1 MMIFGRKIKN
11 ADQYKKLDF
20 NPWGDQGYEVYAK
33 GVSKLS
39 GIHLLADRLGIAM
52 DDVYVFGD
60 NYNDIHM
67 LKNIKH
73 SVAVGNGVS
82 EAKEAASYVCPPI
95 SKGGIL
101 TACYDLG
108 LLKE

>member
-1 MMIFGRKIKN
+1 M
-11 ADQYKKLDF
+11 
-20 NPWGDQGYEVYAK
+20 GDQGYEVYAK

-67 LKNIKH
+67 LRISH
-73 SVAVGNGVS
+73 SVA
-82 EAKEAASYVCPPI
+82 
-95 SKGGIL
+95 
-101 TACYDLG
+101 
-108 LLKE
+108 